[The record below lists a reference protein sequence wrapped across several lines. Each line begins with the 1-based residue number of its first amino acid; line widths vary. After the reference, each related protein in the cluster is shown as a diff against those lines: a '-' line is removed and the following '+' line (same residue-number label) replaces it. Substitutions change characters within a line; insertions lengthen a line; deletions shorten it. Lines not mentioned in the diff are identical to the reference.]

1 MLKIELCYFKEGV
14 SIRKYTEPEEWKN
27 IEIKGGFRYFE
38 LIGKVGARRQ
48 IEGSEEEYSPLF
60 PIFTLISVWPGENAK
75 AGYPVGVGG
84 RVWRWVQAVV
94 CPL

>member
-1 MLKIELCYFKEGV
+1 M
-14 SIRKYTEPEEWKN
+14 
-27 IEIKGGFRYFE
+27 EIKGGFRCFG
-38 LIGKVGARRQ
+38 LIGKAGARRQ

-60 PIFTLISVWPGENAK
+60 PIFTQISIWPGETAK

-94 CPL
+94 CLL